1 RDEAVSMQE
10 YIALVAGFDDH
21 TLTVVRMLAADGT
34 DRTEGYR
41 LADGAEPIDRF
52 GVTRDAAGF
61 LVALHLGPPG
71 AETEVCV
78 TERRAGFWV
87 PMGMVR
93 RAPAIRAFDEFVAL
107 RTSDGRE
114 GFGVVEQA
122 VVHRLY

>member
-1 RDEAVSMQE
+1 DEPVQHYQQGLAVTGHVHLHGRDRVVDARGLRDRTWGYRDEAVSMQE

-87 PMGMVR
+87 PM
-93 RAPAIRAFDEFVAL
+93 
-107 RTSDGRE
+107 
-114 GFGVVEQA
+114 
-122 VVHRLY
+122 